1 MPCLLIQGEHL
12 HREWELVLSTAATV
26 TAPLWGSLLLLTY
39 FWPLLQLSL
48 LQLSQMRC
56 FQQQKDVISTSV
68 PSQVPLPF
76 LTVLDGEPNPQAR
89 QDPQLTPI
97 DPGQFRVSNKEPSPS
112 CPHTPVLRSVRLT
125 PMENSASASPCAC
138 ARLSTRICPC
148 SCLYVHGCA
157 RARGPCQH
165 SEHTQSPCVEC
176 RGLGSCFP
184 APCPLQTSA
193 LTAHPLC
200 PNLLTIHSYSVP
212 GPNRRPAWASLC
224 GAQSGCKTLTKE
236 RG

>member
-1 MPCLLIQGEHL
+1 M
-12 HREWELVLSTAATV
+12 LSTAATV
-26 TAPLWGSLLLLTY
+26 TALVGGSLLLLTY

-48 LQLSQMRC
+48 LQLPRIKY

-89 QDPQLTPI
+89 QDPQLTPP
-97 DPGQFRVSNKEPSPS
+97 DPSQFRVSNTEPSPS
-112 CPHTPVLRSVRLT
+112 CPHTHVLRSVRLT

-138 ARLSTRICPC
+138 AHLSTRICPC

-165 SEHTQSPCVEC
+165 SVHTQSLCVEF
-176 RGLGSCFP
+176 RGLGSSFP
-184 APCPLQTSA
+184 APCPPQSLA
-193 LTAHPLC
+193 LKPHPLC
-200 PNLLTIHSYSVP
+200 PNLLTIHHYSIP
-212 GPNRRPAWASLC
+212 GTNRSLAWPLLW
-224 GAQSGCKTLTKE
+224 GAQSGCKTLPKE
-236 RG
+236 